1 MDPISVQD
9 LRSGSPTNV
18 YERRGKNSLHY
29 SFYHLHRANSTNN
42 IHFLQTDGLPRASL
56 MRDLQK
62 FEIMHNR
69 GSVVN
74 WMTGAAFSIGISNSA
89 LFHAV
94 QLLDRSGIVL
104 SCKNVLPAMSALWLA
119 TKYENL
125 FHPSSS
131 LILQLAHTQYSKD
144 QLHKQEV
151 AILSAVGYRLS
162 LPTVKTFLC
171 FYMSHMLYCKKF
183 YLCTSYLAELSLLD
197 TQLVSC
203 LPSKVAASVYVWG
216 MVLTSKCYEIKD
228 IVLVTGY
235 KMGVI
240 IPIIRRIA
248 HLHQAARNCDK
259 PCVISMKY
267 MDEEFGCMAMIAPL
281 SYMEIEMIVI
291 GMEG

>member
-1 MDPISVQD
+1 
-9 LRSGSPTNV
+9 
-18 YERRGKNSLHY
+18 
-29 SFYHLHRANSTNN
+29 
-42 IHFLQTDGLPRASL
+42 
-56 MRDLQK
+56 MRDLLK

-74 WMTGAAFSIGISNSA
+74 WMVGAAFSIGISNSA

-119 TKYENL
+119 SKYENL

-131 LILQLAHTQYSKD
+131 LILQLSHTQTYSKD
-144 QLHKQEV
+144 QLHQQEV

-171 FYMSHMLYCKKF
+171 FYVSHMLYCKKF
-183 YLCTSYLAELSLLD
+183 YLCTSYLGELSLLD
-197 TQLVSC
+197 TQLSSC
-203 LPSKVAASVYVWG
+203 LPSKVAASVFVWG
-216 MVLTSKCYEIKD
+216 MVLASKCCEIKD

-235 KMGVI
+235 KMRVI
-240 IPIIRRIA
+240 TPIIRRIA
-248 HLHQAARNCDK
+248 HLHQAASSCDK

-267 MDEEFGCMAMIAPL
+267 MDQEFGCVAMIAPL
-281 SYMEIEMIVI
+281 TYMDIEMIII
-291 GMEG
+291 GMEGESDANTKGFLSQCSL